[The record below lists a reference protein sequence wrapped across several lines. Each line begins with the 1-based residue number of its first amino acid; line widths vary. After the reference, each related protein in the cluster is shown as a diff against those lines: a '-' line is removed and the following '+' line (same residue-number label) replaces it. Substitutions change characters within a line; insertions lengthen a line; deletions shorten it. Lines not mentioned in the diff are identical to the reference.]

1 MLLKLYYLYR
11 KSPKRL
17 RELKPFN
24 IEMYENTIPK
34 PYKS

>member
-17 RELKPFN
+17 RELKPF